1 MWAIIH
7 FFITRFIKLSNAGL
21 CLHCLFY
28 SEESMETYVS
38 LIQSYTGR
46 DKILRTVGYV
56 ATLLSGSVRYEETS
70 KKLVSISRQIS
81 NSRAILRFFDDIL
94 MWRITRHLSVEVRY
108 VLLF

>member
-1 MWAIIH
+1 
-7 FFITRFIKLSNAGL
+7 
-21 CLHCLFY
+21 
-28 SEESMETYVS
+28 METYVS

-108 VLLF
+108 VLLFKWILFAIWREFGLSETDENWMDEI